1 MPYFKSCCRLT
12 PPDSEKRWPKNG
24 SVSYDPSAFECSKP
38 GPLQISWPNWAMP
51 LGTWA
56 REGMKILGI
65 YPTSIGFNSGKVEG
79 SGWVPGTIDPVSGH
93 RSSSQTSFLSEALK
107 STSLKVYTRTV
118 ATKVTFDT
126 QKRVRGLEVETA
138 GNPFFLEVK
147 KEIILSAG
155 AFQSPQLLMFVS
167 PFSSAMVTEQKPG
180 CLESVLE
187 SFYKATGSKFCTNH
201 LE

>member
-1 MPYFKSCCRLT
+1 MPYFKSSCRLT
-12 PPDSEKRWPKNG
+12 PPDSEKRWPRNG
-24 SVSYDPSAFECSKP
+24 SVSYDSSAFETRKP

-56 REGMKILGI
+56 REGMKSLGI

-79 SGWVPGTIDPVSGH
+79 SGWVPGTIDPASGH

-107 STSLKVYTRTV
+107 STSLKVYTRTM
-118 ATKVTFDT
+118 ATKITFDT
-126 QKRVRGLEVETA
+126 KKQARGVEVETA

-147 KEIILSAG
+147 REVILSAG

-167 PFSSAMVTEQKPG
+167 SLNAHRMIAERNPG
-180 CLESVLE
+180 CLE
-187 SFYKATGSKFCTNH
+187 
-201 LE
+201 